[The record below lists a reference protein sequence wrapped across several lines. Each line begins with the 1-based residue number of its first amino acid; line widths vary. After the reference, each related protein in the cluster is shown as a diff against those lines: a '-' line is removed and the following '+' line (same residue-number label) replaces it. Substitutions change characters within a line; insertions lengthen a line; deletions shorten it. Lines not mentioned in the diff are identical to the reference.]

1 MPETRGSENQVLR
14 HLRGKEREPILTT
27 PPAVRI
33 AAACIEPATAT
44 ATIRREEARMAARND
59 GFVHGDDPPE
69 THGLDLLVRELF
81 TDEAGDVGVR
91 LHEFHLV
98 GLGTDLLGDA
108 VIVLEERT
116 LEDDDLMRPS
126 GGGLEVFGTK
136 NGLPVI
142 FFDTITF
149 RLRPRDPLVAS
160 RRLVER
166 DREVDDAI
174 NFTPAP
180 DLLGDDQF
188 VAKETHCPVVTA
200 KFFDDRVQLTGRK
213 TRRSKIGTHDI
224 LHTCYVARCNS
235 SHPRRNQSDF

>member
-14 HLRGKEREPILTT
+14 HLRGKERDAATT
-27 PPAVRI
+27 IPPVVRI
-33 AAACIEPATAT
+33 VVVRMEPATVI
-44 ATIRREEARMAARND
+44 ATIRREEVLIAARHD

-116 LEDDDLMRPS
+116 LEDDDLMLPS

-149 RLRPRDPLVAS
+149 LFRPRDPLVAS

-174 NFTPAP
+174 NFTPAL

-200 KFFDDRVQLTGRK
+200 KFFDDRVQLTSRQIG
-213 TRRSKIGTHDI
+213 RSKIGTHDI

-235 SHPRRNQSDF
+235 SNPRRNQSDF